1 MYCIASEG
9 DVQEGVTAEASA
21 LAGHQELGNLIVLW
35 DRNHISIEEDTDV
48 AFTEDVPA
56 RYRAYGWDVQRV
68 DWIKTGNYVEDV
80 QELYN
85 AIERAKTVTDKPSF
99 IEVRTIIGYP
109 APNKQNTGSVH
120 GSKLGAEEIVE
131 TKKVLGFDPEKSFF
145 IEDEV
150 LAHTRELRERGLLRI
165 RSGMKNLRHGLRLT
179 PSGQSC
185 TTAWCQAKCQL
196 IIRLLSLSL
205 SRVLH

>member
-56 RYRAYGWDVQRV
+56 RYRAYGWDVQHV
-68 DWIKTGNYVEDV
+68 DWTKTGNYVEDV

-85 AIERAKTVTDKPSF
+85 AIERAKRSRISLHSLRCVLSLVTQHPTSKILGPFTAQSWGPKKSLKP
-99 IEVRTIIGYP
+99 E
-109 APNKQNTGSVH
+109 
-120 GSKLGAEEIVE
+120 
-131 TKKVLGFDPEKSFF
+131 KVLGFDPEKSFF

-150 LAHTRELRERGLLRI
+150 LAHTRELRERGAAAHKVWNEKI
-165 RSGMKNLRHGLRLT
+165 
-179 PSGQSC
+179 
-185 TTAWCQAKCQL
+185 
-196 IIRLLSLSL
+196 
-205 SRVLH
+205 